1 MGHVYVQR
9 KSVSYPYTIHFAW
22 CACGCWFTLA
32 VQCWSF
38 YAVEKDQQCGTTK
51 GSIVAKRC
59 SIFINMHLVQ
69 SLGVQDSW
77 LRCSYISCWTKT
89 SRADLI
95 AVKQHH
101 RVSHDAGQQ
110 QQLLA
115 QVTKTVT
122 LNKDCC
128 WSTAD
133 CCYLHRVV
141 VIWLTMQHYSH
152 CSTFSEGHIE
162 CFEVRLAGD
171 LQCSS
176 WDDPPGFLGR
186 KYMKKDLLIV
196 TQHSCCMLV
205 VLVWDWIRPNRS
217 ALYYRS
223 FDFSLTTAAHLQSNH
238 SR

>member
-1 MGHVYVQR
+1 
-9 KSVSYPYTIHFAW
+9 
-22 CACGCWFTLA
+22 

-77 LRCSYISCWTKT
+77 LRWSYISCWTKT

-133 CCYLHRVV
+133 CCYLHRCSSDLTHDAALLTLFHFLRGTY
-141 VIWLTMQHYSH
+141 WMFRSPAGRRPTMQQLRRPSRFSRQKVHEEGPVNCDTAFMLHAS
-152 CSTFSEGHIE
+152 STS
-162 CFEVRLAGD
+162 VRLD
-171 LQCSS
+171 QTKSISS
-176 WDDPPGFLGR
+176 ILP
-186 KYMKKDLLIV
+186 
-196 TQHSCCMLV
+196 
-205 VLVWDWIRPNRS
+205 LVWFQSDNRG
-217 ALYYRS
+217 
-223 FDFSLTTAAHLQSNH
+223 SLAV
-238 SR
+238 